1 MVLELKRTTY
11 REFRQMEFDDD
22 DNFFY
27 ELINGDIVKKSA
39 PSPQHQ
45 RLVRNIFKIIDKI
58 IPQIGGEV
66 LFSPI
71 DVFLDDHCVPQ
82 PDLVFVSKENIHH
95 ITKDGIECVPEL
107 VVEVISPSSV
117 IRDRIEK
124 KNIYESFGVKEYWLI
139 DPQNEEMEIYIL
151 ENKRYELLSA
161 ATRTEGELKSAIF
174 EELKLDLEEIFG

>member
-58 IPQIGGEV
+58 IPQIGGKSV
-66 LFSPI
+66 NF
-71 DVFLDDHCVPQ
+71 CV
-82 PDLVFVSKENIHH
+82 
-95 ITKDGIECVPEL
+95 
-107 VVEVISPSSV
+107 
-117 IRDRIEK
+117 
-124 KNIYESFGVKEYWLI
+124 
-139 DPQNEEMEIYIL
+139 
-151 ENKRYELLSA
+151 
-161 ATRTEGELKSAIF
+161 
-174 EELKLDLEEIFG
+174 